1 MRGLIL
7 QLGMVWVATTSKA
20 DMASLSDSRT
30 NQRSLVEPEE
40 SFRRRP
46 TLRPTYRPTKK
57 TKSAPVVVADPV
69 YDPEPGVDPGNTPGV
84 DPGKIPG
91 EDPGFTPG
99 YVDPVPENADA
110 PATEVPPADAPAP
123 PADTPVAPEVPPV
136 STPDVPAVV
145 PAVDAEPSSEPTT
158 AVESESKPA
167 SSGDVVLAGLA
178 FLAISAIAF
187 YFLFERRKVGYT
199 RLSDNSSHGKN
210 AKKAPDKGVVEMTDN
225 DNPVRIEAPSLMS
238 V

>member
-1 MRGLIL
+1 MASA
-7 QLGMVWVATTSKA
+7 QVA
-20 DMASLSDSRT
+20 DVASLSDSRT

-40 SFRRRP
+40 SSRRRP

-99 YVDPVPENADA
+99 YVDPDPENADA

-199 RLSDNSSHGKN
+199 RLSDNISHGKI
-210 AKKAPDKGVVEMTDN
+210 AKKAPDNGVVEMTDN